1 MHSNF
6 AQTDKYVAG
15 PEASST
21 RRSHSS
27 FMAIVIQPYR
37 PEHEPAVAEFNQ
49 RLRRALED
57 ENLVFYR
64 WAQPRWLPRTAE
76 SRIYNEFFVAV
87 DGEMV
92 RGGYAL
98 KSQEFFFPDGQIRSI
113 GYYHHPLSEGIVNKS
128 HAMVGALL
136 LRDAMQRAPLLYC
149 LGMGGYDRPLPQMLV
164 RLGWAH
170 CPVPFFFRVVNPSR
184 FLRNMQTLRSSPWRK
199 VLMDLAAYS
208 GAGWAGSK
216 LFQGYRAL
224 RAARSPAAECCEV
237 ASFEGADVAEGA
249 QSLWERARQTCAF
262 TAVRDAKALRT
273 LYPPAQTHLTR
284 IVMKRNGAAIGWAVV
299 GERRKDAK
307 YGNMRVG
314 SVVDCFAISGEL
326 FSVVRAATETLE
338 RQGFDLILSNQS
350 HHAWGEAFKAAG
362 YLPGPSNFLFAASKK
377 LAELLAPFEEV
388 RPRMHL
394 TRADGDGLPGN
405 Y

>member
-1 MHSNF
+1 
-6 AQTDKYVAG
+6 
-15 PEASST
+15 
-21 RRSHSS
+21 
-27 FMAIVIQPYR
+27 MAIVIQPYR

-49 RLRRALED
+49 RLRRALDD

-64 WAQPRWLPRTAE
+64 WAQPRWLPRTVE

-87 DGEMV
+87 DGGIV

-98 KSQEFFFPDGQIRSI
+98 KHQDFFFPDGQIRSI
-113 GYYHHPLSEGIVNKS
+113 GYYHHPLSEGIVNKA
-128 HAMVGALL
+128 HAMVGTLL
-136 LRDAMQRAPLLYC
+136 LRDAIQRAPLLYC

-164 RLGWAH
+164 RLGWTN
-170 CPVPFFFRVVNPSR
+170 CLVPFFFRIVNPSR
-184 FLRNMQTLRSSPWRK
+184 FLRNMETLRSSPWRT

-224 RAARSPAAECCEV
+224 RAPESRGAECCEV
-237 ASFEGADVAEGA
+237 ATVEADEGENV
-249 QSLWERARQTCAF
+249 QSLWEQARQTCAF
-262 TAVRDAKALRT
+262 TAVRDAAALRS
-273 LYPPAQTHLTR
+273 LYPAAETHLTR
-284 IVMKRNGAAIGWAVV
+284 LVVKRNGAAIGWAVV

-314 SVVDCFAISGEL
+314 SVVDCFALPGEL
-326 FSVVRAATETLE
+326 FSVVRFATETLE

-350 HHAWGEAFKAAG
+350 HQAWGEAFKAAG
-362 YLPGPSNFLFAASKK
+362 YLAGPSNFIFAASKK

-405 Y
+405 F

>member
-1 MHSNF
+1 M
-6 AQTDKYVAG
+6 
-15 PEASST
+15 P
-21 RRSHSS
+21 
-27 FMAIVIQPYR
+27 IVIQPYR

-49 RLRRALED
+49 RLRQAGED
-57 ENLVFYR
+57 ENMVFYR

-76 SRIYNEFFVAV
+76 SRIYNEYFVAV
-87 DGEMV
+87 DGGIV

-98 KSQEFFFPDGQIRSI
+98 KTQEFFFPDGQIRSTS
-113 GYYHHPLSEGIVNKS
+113 YYHHPLSEGIVNKA
-128 HAMVGALL
+128 HAIVGTLL

-170 CPVPFFFRVVNPSR
+170 CLVPFFFRIVTPSR
-184 FLRNMQTLRSSPWRK
+184 FLRNMQTLRSSPSRK
-199 VLMDLAAYS
+199 FLMDLAAYS
-208 GAGWAGSK
+208 GAGWIGSK
-216 LFQGYRAL
+216 LFHSYRAL
-224 RAARSPAAECCEV
+224 RAPQSSAAECCEV
-237 ASFEGADVAEGA
+237 GSFEMADVAESV
-249 QSLWERARQTCAF
+249 QSLWEQARQSCSL
-262 TAVRDAKALRT
+262 TAVRDADALRT
-273 LYPPAQTHLTR
+273 LYPPAQTHLTH
-284 IVMKRNGAAIGWAVV
+284 IVIRRKGSAFGWAVV
-299 GERRKDAK
+299 GERRRDTK

-314 SVVDCFAISGEL
+314 SVVDCFALPGEL
-326 FSVVRAATETLE
+326 FSVVLGATQTLE

-350 HHAWGEAFKAAG
+350 HQAWGEAFKTAG

-405 Y
+405 F